1 MIAPRPIRLTVQ
13 AKTAQALIGTALSLV
28 LASAL
33 LAVPSP
39 ARAADD
45 DEPAWDTKILRGILE
60 GIGLQRDE
68 KVINYQ
74 ERAPLVIPPSKTLPP
89 PERSDAA
96 IANNPA
102 WPKDPDVLRAKED
115 AARDRV
121 IVRAGESFDKESR
134 PLRGN
139 DMTPGAKPG
148 TAKRV
153 ARSTQ
158 TAGSSSDSE
167 TNQRLAPSQLGYS
180 GGLFGMFSSKDDESA
195 RFTGEPP
202 RASLT
207 EPPPGYQTPSP
218 DQPYGMT
225 DRSKA
230 PKATNYSLE
239 RGTNTENK

>member
-1 MIAPRPIRLTVQ
+1 MIAPRPIRLTAQ
-13 AKTAQALIGTALSLV
+13 AKTAQALVGAALSVV

-33 LAVPSP
+33 LVAPSP
-39 ARAADD
+39 ARAAD

-89 PERSDAA
+89 PESSDAT

-102 WPKDPDVLRAKED
+102 WPKDPDVLRAKEE
-115 AARDRV
+115 AAREKV

-148 TAKRV
+148 ASKRV

-158 TAGSSSDSE
+158 QAGSSSENSD
-167 TNQRLAPSQLGYS
+167 TGGRLTPSQLGYS
-180 GGLFGMFSSKDDESA
+180 GGLFGMFSSKDDETA

-230 PKATNYSLE
+230 PKATDAYNE
-239 RGTNTENK
+239 RGNNSMTK